1 MFEDYTKSEE
11 ERKSKIKKTVK
22 IAIIVILAL
31 LISNSMIKKVPV
43 NSVGVKYSDFKGT
56 ISSRPLSSGVKVK
69 LPVVEKITTVSTEL
83 RSANIDDIQVTTKDA
98 QSALVDIELQYRILP
113 ENAIETFKQFRSTPE
128 KFWIDTFVY
137 QRIQRGIQEAAS
149 EYTISELR
157 GSKRGEFQARVDLT
171 VAKALE
177 ENHLTFHS
185 SSVDD
190 IEISSAL
197 LQVIEESAKA
207 KQKVETAK
215 QEKTRQEVENETKIA
230 KAEAE
235 ATVKEIN
242 AKAEAEANKKL
253 TEGIS
258 EQLVKYLE
266 VQARQKHGWYK
277 YNNMNPTI
285 VTNEE

>member
-1 MFEDYTKSEE
+1 MFENYAKE
-11 ERKSKIKKTVK
+11 ERRKEERIKKIVK
-22 IAIIVILAL
+22 VAVVVVLAL
-31 LISNSMIKKVPV
+31 LIFNSMIKKVPV

-56 ISSRPLSSGVKVK
+56 ISSQPLLSGIKFK
-69 LPVVEKITTVSTEL
+69 LPIIEKITTVSTEL
-83 RSANIDDIQVTTKDA
+83 RSANIDDIQITTQDA
-98 QSALVDIELQYRILP
+98 QTALIDIELQYRILP
-113 ENAIETFKQFRSTPE
+113 ENSIETFKQFRSTPE

-137 QRIQRGIQEAAS
+137 QRIQRGVQEAAS
-149 EYTISELR
+149 EYTMSELR
-157 GSKRGEFQARVDLT
+157 GDKRGEFQVKVDT
-171 VAKALE
+171 AIAKALE

-190 IEISSAL
+190 IEISATL

-277 YNNMNPTI
+277 YNNMNPII

>member
-1 MFEDYTKSEE
+1 MFENYAKE
-11 ERKSKIKKTVK
+11 ERRKEERIKKIVK
-22 IAIIVILAL
+22 VAVVVVLAL
-31 LISNSMIKKVPV
+31 LIFNSMIKKVPV

-56 ISSRPLSSGVKVK
+56 ISSQPLLSGIKFK
-69 LPVVEKITTVSTEL
+69 LPIIEKITTVSTEL
-83 RSANIDDIQVTTKDA
+83 RSANIDDIQITTQDA
-98 QSALVDIELQYRILP
+98 QTALIDIELQYRILP
-113 ENAIETFKQFRSTPE
+113 ENSIETFKQFRSTPE

-137 QRIQRGIQEAAS
+137 QRIQRGVQEAAS
-149 EYTISELR
+149 EYTMSELR
-157 GSKRGEFQARVDLT
+157 GDKRGEFQVKVDT
-171 VAKALE
+171 AIAKALE

-190 IEISSAL
+190 IEISATL